1 LIDSKQPSDR
11 PKYRIGVLTSSRA
24 DYGIYK
30 PLLSLM
36 KDDDQVDL
44 HLIVFGTH
52 LMKKFGSTV
61 NLIEIDNSGLVLKV
75 YGMPE
80 KDDVSSVSSG
90 YGELAKQFSDFWSE
104 HSFDYVLCLGDRFE
118 MSAAIQ
124 ASIPFEVKLAH
135 LHGGE
140 TTLGATDNIYRHQ
153 ISLAAKLHF
162 VAAPSFKNRVA
173 EITGSDDNVHC
184 VGALSLSELEDMNLP
199 SWEDICKEFSI
210 PDSPFILMTLH
221 PETVGAEKNVQF
233 AKEAAKAIEALT
245 QQWYFV
251 VTMPNADVQG
261 SVYREMLI
269 ELQKNNPNKVH
280 LIENFGK
287 EKYFAAMKASEFL
300 LGNTSSGILEAA
312 SFGKYVVNIG
322 DRQKGRLQSPNVL
335 NASFNAAE
343 IIQCVIKVSE
353 MGEYQGANV
362 YYRKNTASKILNIL
376 KSAKL

>member
-1 LIDSKQPSDR
+1 MQQSAR
-11 PKYRIGVLTSSRA
+11 PHALKLKIGVLTSSRA

-30 PLLSLM
+30 PLLKLM
-36 KDDDQVDL
+36 KADDKVEL

-52 LMKKFGSTV
+52 LMKKYGSTV
-61 NLIEIDNSGLVLKV
+61 NLIKIDNFGLVHQV

-90 YGELAKQFSDFWSE
+90 YGELIKQFSAFWSE

-124 ASIPFEVKLAH
+124 ASIPFEVPLVH

-153 ISLAAKLHF
+153 ITLAAKLHF
-162 VAAPSFKNRVA
+162 VAAPSFKSRVKQ
-173 EITGSDDNVHC
+173 IIGSDHNIHC

-199 SWEDICKEFSI
+199 VWEDVCKEFSI
-210 PDSPFILMTLH
+210 PNTAFILVTFH
-221 PETVGAEKNVQF
+221 PETVGAEKNVPF
-233 AKEAAKAIEALT
+233 VKEAAKAIEALA
-245 QQWYFV
+245 QQWNFV
-251 VTMPNADVQG
+251 ITMPNADVQG

-322 DRQKGRLQSPNVL
+322 DRQKGRLQSQNVL
-335 NASFNAAE
+335 NTVFNSSD
-343 IIQCVIKVSE
+343 ITQCAIKVSE
-353 MGEYQGANV
+353 MGEYKGTNV
-362 YYRKNTASKILNIL
+362 YYQKNTAKNILNIL
-376 KSAKL
+376 KSEKL